1 MYIFHRTKKTGKNF
15 HDYHS
20 LHKMVLA
27 AKDLLELVLDF
38 GHDGAFAGGGRRR
51 SRRRLGLGF
60 ARRWLK
66 FAAYAFVQTLA
77 VACDLNS
84 KKLNLK

>member
-20 LHKMVLA
+20 LHEVVLA
-27 AKDLLELVLDF
+27 AQDLLELVLDF
-38 GHDGAFAGGGRRR
+38 GHDGAFAGGGRTR
-51 SRRRLGLGF
+51 SRRRRLGLGF
-60 ARRWLK
+60 ARRRLE
-66 FAAYAFVQTLA
+66 FAAYAIVQTLA

-84 KKLNLK
+84 